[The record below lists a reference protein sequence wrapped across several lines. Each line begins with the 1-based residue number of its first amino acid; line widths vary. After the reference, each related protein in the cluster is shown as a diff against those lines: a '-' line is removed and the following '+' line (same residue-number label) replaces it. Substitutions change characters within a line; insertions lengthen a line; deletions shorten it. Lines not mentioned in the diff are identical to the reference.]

1 MSLCERE
8 RQGQKNCDGDYLY
21 CDVFS
26 SSTLQRGGSR
36 KFSSVLTCFSSS
48 GLSIPSAFLKRTAFC
63 RSFCQSRSTG
73 GLLFLGLEWRSS
85 FTAGFFLLV
94 TNSPDSGFLWSIAK
108 LTKLTKTTSLKT
120 GWGHICACELGW
132 CPVSQSRAVSLSLWP
147 LLPLWLIPAGQCLW
161 VVQGLTRAWRSQFG
175 MQPLGERI
183 QPFVSC
189 IMRFHLTGHELSLF
203 LHKWLVKIHPLYP
216 LAGGF

>member
-1 MSLCERE
+1 MKEQFYSRFLSSCCKQPWEWLSLIHSKTE
-8 RQGQKNCDGDYLY
+8 QANQDN
-21 CDVFS
+21 
-26 SSTLQRGGSR
+26 
-36 KFSSVLTCFSSS
+36 
-48 GLSIPSAFLKRTAFC
+48 FLKDRM
-63 RSFCQSRSTG
+63 
-73 GLLFLGLEWRSS
+73 GLHLC
-85 FTAGFFLLV
+85 
-94 TNSPDSGFLWSIAK
+94 LW
-108 LTKLTKTTSLKT
+108 
-120 GWGHICACELGW
+120 LGW

-216 LAGGF
+216 LAGDFRLICRREESKLFCRLDG